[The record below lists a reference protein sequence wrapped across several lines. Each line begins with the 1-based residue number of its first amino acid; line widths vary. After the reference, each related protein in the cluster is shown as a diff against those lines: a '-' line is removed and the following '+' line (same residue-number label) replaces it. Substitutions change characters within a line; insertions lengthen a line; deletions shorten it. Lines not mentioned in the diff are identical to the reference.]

1 MQDGDMGIR
10 MESGVTT
17 AAEAQ
22 AEILAAFAN
31 GPAAALATVRG
42 GMTKEDIEHVCTEGW
57 TLEDN
62 EGLHGIGIV
71 APAAGGASA
80 QSSKSSKSGD
90 VKHSDAKHDSD
101 SKSKS
106 HGGA

>member
-10 MESGVTT
+10 MESGVAT
-17 AAEAQ
+17 AAEAT
-22 AEILAAFAN
+22 AEITAAYAN
-31 GPAAALATVRG
+31 GIDAAVATVRA
-42 GMTKEDIEHVCTEGW
+42 GMTKEDVEHVCSQGW
-57 TLEDN
+57 TLVDN
-62 EGLHGIGIV
+62 EGLHGIAIT

-90 VKHSDAKHDSD
+90 VKHDSD